1 MTLLMRGV
9 ALHHWSS
16 TVGASHGQAYSMW
29 RYEDYASRGVQELC
43 ELGHVQA
50 LERELRHYVSVVL
63 RLNVSLVMFYH
74 FKCRI

>member
-1 MTLLMRGV
+1 MTLLMWGV

-50 LERELRHYVSVVL
+50 LERELRHHVST
-63 RLNVSLVMFYH
+63 F
-74 FKCRI
+74 RI